1 MGENGIAVVL
11 PGAARD
17 ENRIGGTPARPDL
30 HYTREVLQSAGLAVL
45 EVWWDAGTAPA
56 DDLEGWLD
64 ANTSAALEAASQD
77 HELAVLAGRS
87 LGTWAL
93 ARLIERDEG
102 QARSVP
108 SIWLAPLLDQ
118 PPVLRILRELPALA
132 FVVGGSSDATFSPA
146 DAEGLRRGG
155 VEVVVLEGANHGL
168 EVDDPV
174 ESARLLA
181 GVLEQMRR
189 FVLGL
194 VQTP

>member
-1 MGENGIAVVL
+1 VVF
-11 PGAARD
+11 PGAGRE

-45 EVWWDAGTAPA
+45 EVWWDAGLLPV
-56 DDLEGWLD
+56 DDLDRWLD
-64 ANTSAALEAASQD
+64 ANASAALQAASQD
-77 HELAVLAGRS
+77 YELALLAGRS

-93 ARLIERDEG
+93 ARLIERDERR
-102 QARSVP
+102 ARSFP

-118 PPVLRILRELPALA
+118 PPVRRVLEQLASPA
-132 FVVGGSSDATFSPA
+132 FVVGGTADATFDAVPA
-146 DAEGLRRGG
+146 EKLRRGG

-181 GVLEQMRR
+181 DMLEQMRA
-189 FVLGL
+189 FVSVR